1 MPEVKA
7 PPGDGVAYLFQGNYL
22 VVPSSAEDEEAVY
35 GVDRERLRSAFGELD
50 FYGTPAIA
58 SPGEPPELIPGA
70 LLSPDAELPPGWRTF
85 SVRQAVVV
93 LAGTGGGG
101 ADTGVGVAG
110 AAPGSGTAGR
120 LLRAYHVLQWR
131 KDSLCCG
138 SCGERNGDLPGE
150 LARLC
155 PRCGRIEY
163 PRISPAVITLVLR
176 DDGRA
181 LLAHNVKFSSGVYSL
196 IAGFTEAGENLES
209 TVLREIKEEVG
220 IEADTVRYVTSQSW
234 PFPNSLMVGFSARYA
249 GGELK
254 PDGRE
259 ITDARW
265 FSREQVAAGTPA
277 LPNPGSVSRFIIDR
291 WLTGALPCYP

>member
-1 MPEVKA
+1 MNA
-7 PPGDGVAYLFQGNYL
+7 MRSGGVYLFQGNYL
-22 VVPSSAEDEEAVY
+22 IVPRSMKDEEAVY
-35 GVDRERLRSAFGELD
+35 GVDREELRDAFGDLD
-50 FYGTPAIA
+50 CYDTPGITP
-58 SPGEPPELIPGA
+58 PGEVPEAIPGA
-70 LLSPDAELPPGWRTF
+70 LLPPEAELPGAWRTF
-85 SVRQAVVV
+85 SVRQAVVA
-93 LAGTGGGG
+93 AGN
-101 ADTGVGVAG
+101 
-110 AAPGSGTAGR
+110 AAPGGSGIAGR

-131 KDSLCCG
+131 KDSLYCG
-138 SCGERNGDLPGE
+138 SCGEPNGDLPGE

-163 PRISPAVITLVLR
+163 PRISPAVITLVVR

-181 LLAHNVKFSSGVYSL
+181 LLAHNVKFAAGVYSL

-220 IEADTVRYVTSQSW
+220 IEVDTVRYVTSQSW

-265 FSREQVAAGTPA
+265 FSRDQVAGGNPA

-291 WLTGALPCYP
+291 WLTGAFPCYA